1 MSSHRKLRGAPF
13 LEDVKGCESALQNNY
28 VQSCGPCL
36 YLDTLSMKA
45 CLVELQ
51 LLYIYCLC
59 NVHRSFFSLSSLLFS
74 YSRWE
79 LVKPKEQ
86 ASSALT
92 GSMRG
97 GERREKKS
105 SCE

>member
-1 MSSHRKLRGAPF
+1 
-13 LEDVKGCESALQNNY
+13 
-28 VQSCGPCL
+28 
-36 YLDTLSMKA
+36 MKA

-92 GSMRG
+92 GSMRR

-105 SCE
+105 SYEHCINSECIKEARASRELCQTGPKKPFCLEKTPVTV